1 MSTLYL
7 IFIERVLVRSRRIGI
22 RVRHFGEG
30 DSSNSSQVWFPWLN
44 LEMREPESAS
54 LWNASWQLNGWG
66 FKCHNVQMLLVNLMR
81 IYRKQNRGSSIA
93 KMHASEASSCVW
105 HFCHSWRLY
114 RVIPDHFT
122 RYQSLNDPWK
132 TKYQVIF
139 LQVHCL
145 DSFSSV
151 RRSLNI
157 SKPTSRFETSCLQKL
172 NWSSHS
178 PEYTLRRCPF
188 LYLCNWGIHLR
199 TQAAL
204 RLLPGA

>member
-1 MSTLYL
+1 MPHIHRTCIGSQPSHWHSCATLRRGRQFKQL
-7 IFIERVLVRSRRIGI
+7 AGVVSLAQLGDAWAWECLLVEHILTTQ
-22 RVRHFGEG
+22 RVRF
-30 DSSNSSQVWFPWLN
+30 QVPQC
-44 LEMREPESAS
+44 S
-54 LWNASWQLNGWG
+54 NASRT
-66 FKCHNVQMLLVNLMR
+66 VNLMR
-81 IYRKQNRGSSIA
+81 IYWEENRGSSIA

-105 HFCHSWRLY
+105 HFCHSWRSY
-114 RVIPDHFT
+114 RVQADHFT

-132 TKYQVIF
+132 TKHQLIF

-157 SKPTSRFETSCLQKL
+157 SKPRFETSCLQKL

-188 LYLCNWGIHLR
+188 SYLCNWGIHLR